1 MKISDVFVIMR
12 NYPVVK
18 LISRLLNVEHTIGV
32 DATQLTH
39 QGVEFSN
46 LKTVKK
52 TIGGVGVAGCDF
64 NFASAANANE
74 QVIDLGAIIPAFARV
89 LDVKTRTKAAFN
101 SKSIAIAS
109 WAVTSN
115 VCTIVT
121 ASVHGLVTGNSV
133 VIAGM
138 TETACNGTHSV
149 TVTNT
154 TTFTFALTHAN
165 AATTADTTGT
175 ATPTVTLVAET
186 GNSSSGHEF
195 IGSTTIKALD
205 AITYMP
211 TDHVMTVA
219 PAAAASKVYVSATPN
234 VFWANMT
241 SGIVEVIVSYIEV

>member
-1 MKISDVFVIMR
+1 MKISDVVVIMR

-32 DATQLTH
+32 DATQFTH

-64 NFASAANANE
+64 NFATAANANE

-101 SKSIAIAS
+101 SKPIAIAS
-109 WAVTSN
+109 WAVTTN

-154 TTFTFALTHAN
+154 TTFTFALSHVD

-186 GNSSSGHEF
+186 GNASSGNQF
-195 IGSTTIKALD
+195 IASATIKAAN
-205 AITYMP
+205 AITA
-211 TDHVMTVA
+211 VANAGALNVA
-219 PAAAASKVYVSATPN
+219 PAAAAGHVYVAATPN

-241 SGIVEVIVSYIEV
+241 SGVVEVIVSYIEV